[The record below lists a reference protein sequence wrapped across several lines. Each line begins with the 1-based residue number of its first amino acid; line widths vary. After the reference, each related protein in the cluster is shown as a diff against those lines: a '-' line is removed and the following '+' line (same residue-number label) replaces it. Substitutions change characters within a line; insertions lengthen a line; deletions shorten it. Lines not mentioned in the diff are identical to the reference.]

1 MFRALAS
8 AGMIAGTLA
17 ITTLLALPAGAQ
29 TVATGAGSTTVFP
42 LVEQWIEGFQKPG
55 GDIVSYQPTGSPAG
69 REALDDSS
77 VAFALTDVPFAATDA
92 QKQDYAQFPV
102 AFGAIVPVVN
112 LPGVESLVLDA
123 ATLSGL
129 FRGQITTWSDP
140 SIAILNPEA
149 KLPAT
154 AVTIVTRSDPSGAT
168 LRFTRFLERT
178 SPDFAAALGHGEQ
191 VAWPVGNGYRGS
203 EGVAGA
209 VAATAGAIGYV
220 ALADARIAK
229 LAVPRLV
236 VGGTRPI
243 AADAPGLQAALTS
256 AFAAAPD
263 VGAMEAALA
272 AAPPPGAWPIPTV
285 TYAAMAKVPD
295 DNRPAV
301 AVLRFLDY
309 GLKAG
314 AADAEALGYVPPPA
328 DVVERIE
335 APWSATF
342 LGGDND
348 PLWPPR

>member
-1 MFRALAS
+1 MFRRSTGILGLAV
-8 AGMIAGTLA
+8 ATLA
-17 ITTLLALPAGAQ
+17 FTLPATAQ
-29 TVATGAGSTTVFP
+29 TVATGGGSTTIFP
-42 LVEQWIEGFQKPG
+42 LVEQWIAGFQKPG
-55 GDIVSYQPTGSPAG
+55 GDIITYQPTGSPAG
-69 REALDDSS
+69 REALDDST

-112 LPGVESLVLDA
+112 LPGVDGLVLDA

-129 FRGQITTWSDP
+129 FRGQITTWADP
-140 SIAILNPEA
+140 AIAILNPGA
-149 KLPAT
+149 TLPAT
-154 AVTIVTRSDPSGAT
+154 AVTIVTRADPSGAT
-168 LRFTRFLERT
+168 LRFTRFLERE

-191 VAWPVGNGYRGS
+191 IAWPVGNGYRGS

-209 VAATAGAIGYV
+209 VAATEGAIGYA
-220 ALADARIAK
+220 ALADAHIAK

-243 AADAPGLQAALTS
+243 AADAANVTLALTS
-256 AFAAAPD
+256 AFEAAPD

-272 AAPPPGAWPIPTV
+272 APPPLGAWPIPTV

-301 AVLRFLDY
+301 AALRFLDY
-309 GLKAG
+309 GLRGG
-314 AADAEALGYVPPPA
+314 AADADALGYVPPPA
-328 DVVERIE
+328 DVVDRIE
-335 APWSATF
+335 APWPATF
-342 LGGDND
+342 LGGDKD